1 MKRKLL
7 ASLVT
12 LMMVLCM
19 FPAAVFAET
28 SHDIH
33 DGDVT
38 FGAGDCTGGC
48 EGHVVTGTVDSIWN
62 QHQIAISGGTH
73 KIILDNTTIREPGVG
88 KSAIAISGNAN
99 VTIELRGSNAVTGA
113 SNHPAIWVEEGSSLT
128 IEGTGSLVADA
139 GDALPGMGAAGI
151 GSGYGTNTTFGNIT
165 INGGDITANGT
176 GGGAG
181 IGGGYE
187 VGGGTAT
194 GNITINGGWVKAY
207 GGESVLGVTGGAGLG
222 SGENANYSGTITI
235 NGGVVFAAGGA
246 NSMSIGGGGRDIGQS
261 GNGTFTTGTDGN
273 AVIIAPKGIGDFS
286 QYESWDGI
294 FVNWDQQFSE
304 GNVNAATMANGAV
317 TLNDANANFQVW
329 GEPKVDYPLTV
340 ASGSTL
346 RIVNNTRNNA
356 GATLDM
362 VAGGTLTNNG
372 TIMLDGREGN
382 SSYLILR
389 EGRSQTAGNGT
400 LSSGTYCAVKL
411 PLSEDLVTLN
421 GAEGLSYTGEAHEP
435 YVRVALDELWG
446 YTQGFSA
453 GADYDYTVAYKNNVN
468 AGTATVE
475 VTSTGTGLLLGT
487 DTVSM
492 EFNIAVADFS
502 IDVPKELEIAEGEDA
517 LLSKLPEPVS
527 FEVDNSIQDDLAGV
541 KDGTL
546 TWYLDETRNTPV
558 TDDSLKDVAAG
569 ESVQLYWTYTHEDT
583 NFVTSKTGVT
593 TVKVTAAEDVDPVE
607 PVNPGDGDND
617 QNGTDTEQGEETDAP
632 KTGDET
638 PMALWISLFAVS
650 LAGILLLVGLRRKHH
665 RN

>member
-1 MKRKLL
+1 MKKRIFAPILALL
-7 ASLVT
+7 
-12 LMMVLCM
+12 MVLTM
-19 FPAAVFAET
+19 FPAMAFAET
-28 SHDIH
+28 SHNIA

-62 QHQIAISGGTH
+62 QNQIAISGGTH

-113 SNHPAIWVEEGSSLT
+113 SDHPAIWVEEGSSLT
-128 IEGTGSLVADA
+128 IEGSGSLVADA
-139 GDALPGMGAAGI
+139 GDALAGMGAAGI

-165 INGGDITANGT
+165 INGGDITATGS

-246 NSMSIGGGGRDIGQS
+246 NSMSIGGGGRGIGES

-304 GNVNAATMANGAV
+304 GNVDAATMANGVV

-362 VAGGTLTNNG
+362 VASGTLTNNG
-372 TIMLDGREGN
+372 TIVLDGRQDN
-382 SSYLILR
+382 SSYLVLR

-421 GAEGLSYTGEAHEP
+421 GAEGLSYTGEAYEP
-435 YVRVALDELWG
+435 NVRVALDELWG

-487 DTVSM
+487 DTVSL
-492 EFNIAVADFS
+492 EFNIAAADFS
-502 IDVPKELEIAEGEDA
+502 IEVPTELEVKEGEDA
-517 LLSKLPEPVS
+517 LLSKLPNPVS

-541 KDGTL
+541 MDGTL
-546 TWYLDETRNTPV
+546 TWYLDETRDTPV
-558 TDDSLKDVAAG
+558 ADDSLKDVAAG

-593 TVKVTAAEDVDPVE
+593 TVKVTAAEDVDPVD
-607 PVNPGDGDND
+607 PGSYDPTDND
-617 QNGTDTEQGEETDAP
+617 QDGNKTEEGEGTDAP
-632 KTGDET
+632 KTGDEM
-638 PMALWISLFAVS
+638 PIALWISLLVIS
-650 LAGILLLVGLRRKHH
+650 LAGVITLIGFRRKHH
-665 RN
+665 RG